1 MAKALGDLFR
11 ALQAEEE
18 GHPSL
23 QPNGDVPGD
32 GGSSSERAVV
42 APTALREALSAAG
55 GQGFEIGAPFTTVVW
70 VTKAETCRFIVM
82 WAVADEHDV

>member
-11 ALQAEEE
+11 ALQAQEE

-23 QPNGDVPGD
+23 QPNGDVACD
-32 GGSSSERAVV
+32 GGSSERAVI

-55 GQGFEIGAPFTTVVW
+55 GQGFEIGASRSVLV
-70 VTKAETCRFIVM
+70 
-82 WAVADEHDV
+82 